1 MILKIKV
8 CKFPVVLL
16 FTTKYRTPSRS
27 NQHRSEPYLVV
38 CNKGPRSS
46 APRWGRDWK
55 AASET
60 GRIESRRNLQCATQS
75 SHRGRRGTS
84 YVDSTQTAK
93 VSLPSSHQNAT
104 NAICLILHFAMK
116 QCSATRGFHVSCMNR
131 RKRRERMKKPGKYLH
146 RPPPRELPS
155 LTEDIDLDQKTT
167 GLDTGLAVT
176 WLGTSSGSPT
186 LSRNVSSILV
196 RVPDKTFVFDAGEGT
211 QMQIIKSKVFP
222 STIRR

>member
-8 CKFPVVLL
+8 CTFPVLLL
-16 FTTKYRTPSRS
+16 FTTKSKSTL
-27 NQHRSEPYLVV
+27 NFNKHISERYLVV
-38 CNKGPRSS
+38 CNRGPRSS
-46 APRWGRDWK
+46 APRWGQDWIIVW
-55 AASET
+55 ET
-60 GRIESRRNLQCATQS
+60 GRIESRRNPQCAARS
-75 SHRGRRGTS
+75 SHKEHQGIS

-104 NAICLILHFAMK
+104 NAICLILHFDMRV
-116 QCSATRGFHVSCMNR
+116 CSATNGFHVVCLNR

-155 LTEDIDLDQKTT
+155 LIEDPDLDQKTT
-167 GLDTGLAVT
+167 GLETGLAVT

-196 RVPDKTFVFDAGEGT
+196 RVPNKTFVFDAGEGT
-211 QMQIIKSKVFP
+211 QMQIIRSEVFP